1 MDRCV
6 IPKDATITLECSLE
20 KQSHADKQTGT
31 DRQAALTV
39 EYQTQEDDFRK
50 SEDKERYDK
59 KTQSVGNCGK
69 HAVKTR
75 VKMHHSS
82 QLLFCHGDQQ
92 SFRV

>member
-20 KQSHADKQTGT
+20 KQSHAGKQTGT

-59 KTQSVGNCGK
+59 RHRVWETVGN
-69 HAVKTR
+69 T
-75 VKMHHSS
+75 
-82 QLLFCHGDQQ
+82 L
-92 SFRV
+92 